1 MLTILDH
8 SPHLCDRV
16 SRRAVLRAGAASA
29 FAAGAGFVGPKL
41 SALGASRTSPKAR
54 SCILLFLL
62 GGPPQHS
69 TWDPKAHAPVEIRG
83 EFGPIPTTADGVQI
97 CELLPQTARVMEHVA
112 LLRAVSTGDNAHS
125 SSGYQM
131 LTGQPHIPL
140 NAENVNP
147 GAPNNHPTI
156 GAVLQHLQRGPAALP
171 ASIRL
176 PHQIFNTDLSV
187 WPGQDSGWLGHAA
200 DPWLFN
206 CEPASPTFDVP
217 QFRLQADVGLGRLS
231 QRQSLMLQLEQ
242 RLREVDRGPADAT
255 YQLQRE
261 QALTL
266 LGTPRARQACD
277 LNREP
282 PPVRDRYGRDQFGQ
296 SVLLAR
302 RLVDAGVNFVQ
313 VNWFRGPEEPSNA
326 PCWDSHAKEAD
337 RLKNVLMPSFDRAYS
352 ALLTDLVQT
361 GRIEDTLVVVMAEFG
376 RTPRFNGAA
385 GRDHWGQVFSLA
397 LAGGGIRGGVI
408 HGSSDGQGAYPAD
421 GRVSAADVTATIFD
435 RLGYHADT
443 ELHDP
448 LNRPLPISR
457 GEPIRAIM
465 A

>member
-1 MLTILDH
+1 MLSILDH
-8 SPHLCDRV
+8 SPKLCDRV
-16 SRRAVLRAGAASA
+16 SRRSVLRGGAVSA
-29 FAAGAGFVGPKL
+29 FAAGAGFVGPAL
-41 SALGASRTSPKAR
+41 SARAANVAAPKAK

-69 TWDPKAHAPVEIRG
+69 TWDPKPNAPAEIRG
-83 EFGPIPTTADGVQI
+83 EFGPIPTAANGVQV
-97 CELLPQTARVMEHVA
+97 CELLPQTARVMDHVA

-131 LTGQPHIPL
+131 MTGQPHIPL

-147 GAPNNHPTI
+147 GPPNNFPTM
-156 GAVLQHLQRGPAALP
+156 GAVLQHLHRGQAYLP
-171 ASIRL
+171 PSVRL

-206 CEPASPTFDVP
+206 CEPASPNFDVP
-217 QFRLQADVGLGRLS
+217 QFRLQADVALGRLS
-231 QRQSLMLQLEQ
+231 QRQTLLEQLEH
-242 RLREVDRGPADAT
+242 RLREVDRGPAQST
-255 YQLQRE
+255 YNLQRD
-261 QALTL
+261 QALAL
-266 LGTPRARQACD
+266 LGTPKARQACD
-277 LNREP
+277 LNLEP

-302 RLVDAGVNFVQ
+302 RLIDAGVGFVQ
-313 VNWFRGPEEPSNA
+313 VNWFRGPDEPSNA
-326 PCWDSHAKEAD
+326 PCWDSHAKEGD
-337 RLKNVLMPSFDRAYS
+337 RLKNVLMPSFDTAYS
-352 ALLTDLVQT
+352 ALLSDLVQT
-361 GRIEDTLVVVMAEFG
+361 SRIDETLVVVMAEFG
-376 RTPRFNGAA
+376 RTPRFNGAG

-397 LAGGGIRGGVI
+397 LAGGGIRGGVV

-421 GRVSAADVTATIFD
+421 GKVSAADVTATIFD

-443 ELHDP
+443 ELRDP

-457 GEPIRAIM
+457 GEPIAPILM
-465 A
+465 

>member
-8 SPHLCDRV
+8 SPSLCDRV
-16 SRRAVLRAGAASA
+16 SRRMVLRAGAATA
-29 FAAGAGFVGPKL
+29 FASGAGFVGPAL
-41 SALGASRTSPKAR
+41 SARGASTVAPKAK

-69 TWDPKAHAPVEIRG
+69 TWDPKPNAPAEVRG

-97 CELLPQTARVMEHVA
+97 CELLPQTARVMDHVA

-147 GAPNNHPTI
+147 GPPNNFPTI
-156 GAVLQHLQRGPAALP
+156 GAVLQHLHRGDTALP
-171 ASIRL
+171 PSVRL

-206 CEPASPTFDVP
+206 CEPASANFDVP
-217 QFRLQADVGLGRLS
+217 QFRLQADVGLGRLN
-231 QRQSLMLQLEQ
+231 QRQSLLEQLEHG
-242 RLREVDRGPADAT
+242 LREIDRGPANAT
-255 YQLQRE
+255 YHLQRE

-266 LGTPRARQACD
+266 LGAPRARQACD

-282 PPVRDRYGRDQFGQ
+282 PTVRDRYGRDQFGQ

-313 VNWFRGPEEPSNA
+313 VNWFRGPDEPSNA

-337 RLKNVLMPSFDRAYS
+337 RLKNVLMPSFDTAYS
-352 ALLTDLVQT
+352 ALITDLVQT
-361 GRIEDTLVVVMAEFG
+361 GKIDETLVVVMAEFG
-376 RTPRFNGAA
+376 RTPRFNGAG
-385 GRDHWGQVFSLA
+385 GRDHWGHVFSLA
-397 LAGGGIRGGVI
+397 VAGGGIRGGVV
-408 HGSSDGQGAYPAD
+408 HGSSDAQGGHPSD
-421 GRVSAADVTATIFD
+421 GKVSAADVTATIFD
-435 RLGYHADT
+435 RLGYHPDT
-443 ELHDP
+443 ELRDP
-448 LNRPLPISR
+448 LSRPLPISR
-457 GEPIRAIM
+457 GEPISAIL